1 MLVDFSIRKKSS
13 NFTPNLCIAK
23 MIVEIITKYLESN
36 KRLVVPNLGTFIV
49 KVAGES
55 VLFSAL
61 IKNDD
66 GVLRSLVQQQGMSE
80 LEAAGAVDRFV
91 FEVNYRLQNDKE
103 CRLKGFGVLK
113 AGDSGAMKFVYD
125 TTVDGEDLDSA
136 VPERKRPAQNNQ
148 AAAPA
153 EESVVKESQ
162 PKEEPVAEPKA
173 EPVVEEQ
180 PQRRPMPRN
189 DIGNP
194 RVSVSAK
201 MNPENYVKGLRYGKG
216 RKVGIVYAEWN
227 DEITY
232 ALRDGA
238 VKTLVENG
246 VDENDITLASV
257 PGSFELIFGASQMVK
272 SGSYD
277 AVIAIGCVI
286 RGDTPHFD
294 YICEGVTAG
303 LAKLNVEFNVPVIFG
318 LITTN
323 NLLQAQERAGGRLG
337 NKGDECAV
345 TALQMMAQFK

>member
-103 CRLKGFGVLK
+103 CRLKGFGLLK
-113 AGDSGAMKFVYD
+113 SGDSGVATFQYD
-125 TTVDGEDLDSA
+125 TAVDGDNLDGVTA
-136 VPERKRPAQNNQ
+136 ERKRPEAKAQTVEVNSKV
-148 AAAPA
+148 
-153 EESVVKESQ
+153 EESQ
-162 PKEEPVAEPKA
+162 PKSAPVEEAVSEPEPAE
-173 EPVVEEQ
+173 EEQ
-180 PQRRPMPRN
+180 PRQKPMPRR

-201 MNPENYVKGLRYGKG
+201 MNPEDYVKGLRYGKG
-216 RKVGIVYAEWN
+216 RKVVTGRETATSRRSSKSDIIMKIA
-227 DEITY
+227 I
-232 ALRDGA
+232 GA
-238 VKTLVENG
+238 
-246 VDENDITLASV
+246 
-257 PGSFELIFGASQMVK
+257 
-272 SGSYD
+272 
-277 AVIAIGCVI
+277 AVIATLALAYGFYNDWRNAHYDEPTISNEEIYEEAPASAEGGV
-286 RGDTPHFD
+286 RNPDLD
-294 YICEGVTAG
+294 YITPKEQS
-303 LAKLNVEFNVPVIFG
+303 K
-318 LITTN
+318 
-323 NLLQAQERAGGRLG
+323 
-337 NKGDECAV
+337 K
-345 TALQMMAQFK
+345 

>member
-66 GVLRSLVQQQGMSE
+66 GVLRSLLQQQGMSE

-103 CRLKGFGVLK
+103 CRLKGFGLLK
-113 AGDSGAMKFVYD
+113 SGDSGVVTFQYD
-125 TTVDGEDLDSA
+125 TAVDGDNLDGVTA
-136 VPERKRPAQNNQ
+136 ERKRPAQKSQ
-148 AAAPA
+148 VAEPV
-153 EESVVKESQ
+153 EESAVKEPQ

-216 RKVGIVYAEWN
+216 RKVVTGREYTTSTIGNKIDIIMKIA
-227 DEITY
+227 I
-232 ALRDGA
+232 GA
-238 VKTLVENG
+238 
-246 VDENDITLASV
+246 
-257 PGSFELIFGASQMVK
+257 
-272 SGSYD
+272 
-277 AVIAIGCVI
+277 AVIATLALAYGFYNDWRNSHYDEPAISNEEIYEEAPASAEGGVRNPDLDYI
-286 RGDTPHFD
+286 TPH
-294 YICEGVTAG
+294 EQS
-303 LAKLNVEFNVPVIFG
+303 K
-318 LITTN
+318 
-323 NLLQAQERAGGRLG
+323 
-337 NKGDECAV
+337 K
-345 TALQMMAQFK
+345 

>member
-23 MIVEIITKYLESN
+23 MVVEIIAKYLESN

-66 GVLRSLVQQQGMSE
+66 GVLRQLVAQQGLSE
-80 LEAAGAVDRFV
+80 LEAAGVVDRFV
-91 FEVNYRLQNDKE
+91 FEVNYRLQNYKE
-103 CRLKGFGVLK
+103 CRLKGFGVLR

-136 VPERKRPAQNNQ
+136 VPERKRPAQQ
-148 AAAPA
+148 SKVA
-153 EESVVKESQ
+153 EPVEENAVKEPQ

-173 EPVVEEQ
+173 EPVVVEQ

-216 RKVGIVYAEWN
+216 RKVVTGRETATSRRSNKSDIIMKIA
-227 DEITY
+227 I
-232 ALRDGA
+232 GA
-238 VKTLVENG
+238 
-246 VDENDITLASV
+246 
-257 PGSFELIFGASQMVK
+257 
-272 SGSYD
+272 
-277 AVIAIGCVI
+277 AVIATLALAYGFYNDWRNARYNEPMISNEEIYEEAPASAEGGV
-286 RGDTPHFD
+286 RNPDLD
-294 YICEGVTAG
+294 YITPKE
-303 LAKLNVEFNVPVIFG
+303 
-318 LITTN
+318 
-323 NLLQAQERAGGRLG
+323 
-337 NKGDECAV
+337 
-345 TALQMMAQFK
+345 